1 MQEQLPTWGPN
12 DSRYFLSLWI
22 PAYARMTDKNINM
35 TKIKTTLTTCPYCGV
50 GCGVQATLK
59 EDGTVSV
66 KGDESHPANFGRLC
80 SKGSALADTIGLEDR
95 VLHPQVNGKRTSW
108 EIALDAVADGLK
120 QVIEKHGP
128 DSVAFYVSGQLLT
141 EDYYVANKLMKG
153 FIGSGNIDTNSRLC
167 MSSAVS
173 AYKRAFGSD
182 SVPCSYEDL
191 EQADLIVIEG
201 SNTAWCHPIV
211 FQRISEAKQQRPDLK
226 IVVID
231 PRRTATCDIADLH
244 LPIKPGSDAVLFNGL
259 LQYLNQH
266 GGIDWDFVNQHTE
279 GLAEALVSAQTSST
293 DIAQVAQS
301 CELSQQD
308 VTEFFQLFTDTEKVV
323 TLYSQGINQSSS
335 GTDKSNSIINC
346 HLASGCIG
354 KPAMGPFSITGQPN
368 AMGGREVGALS
379 NQLAA
384 HMELDDPEH
393 HDLVSRFWQTD
404 KLTSTAG
411 PQAVEMFEEVASG
424 KIKAIWIMATNPVV
438 TLPNADKVRKAIE
451 DCELVIVSET
461 DLNTGTGARANILL
475 PALAWGEKCG
485 TVTNSERRISHQR
498 NFLPHPGEAEEDW
511 WILSQVA
518 KRMGFGHAFNYQS
531 AADIFREHAAL
542 SGFENEGKRDFDISG
557 LADISDQQ
565 YDDLQPIQWPVT
577 AESPTGTERL
587 FEDNQF
593 FTPNGKAQLIAIE
606 PRTPVNA
613 TNKEYPLILNTGRVR
628 DQWHTM
634 TRTARSA
641 RLNAHISEPIIQIH
655 PVDAAS
661 ENLENGG
668 LARLDSQWGNM
679 LARIVVTEEQRPGS
693 VFVPMHWNDFLA
705 AKGRVNA
712 LVNPVVDPISGQPES
727 KHTPV
732 KVMSYDPVW
741 YGFILSRTP
750 LTLTDAQYWV
760 KVKGEQFWRYELA
773 GETAIDDPSTW
784 AQKQLGEEGEWLE
797 FSDQAVQR
805 FRAGKI
811 VDNRLES
818 VVFIAAEHDLPARSW
833 LSQLF
838 SEQSLTDEIRMSL
851 LAGRPGTG
859 LPDTGPMVCAC
870 FGVGE
875 NTIKEAIAKGDAK
888 TIDDIG
894 ALLKAGTNCGSCV
907 PEIKKLIS

>member
-1 MQEQLPTWGPN
+1 
-12 DSRYFLSLWI
+12 
-22 PAYARMTDKNINM
+22 MTQPI
-35 TKIKTTLTTCPYCGV
+35 TTQTTCAYCGV
-50 GCGVQATLK
+50 GCGVAAKQHD
-59 EDGTVSV
+59 DGSISV
-66 KGDESHPANFGRLC
+66 EGDQSHPSNFGRLC

-95 VLHPQVNGKRTSW
+95 LLHPKVNGEQVSW
-108 EIALDAVADGLK
+108 DSALDAVADGLK
-120 QVIEKHGP
+120 QVIEQHGP
-128 DSVAFYVSGQLLT
+128 DAVAFYVSGQLLT

-211 FQRISEAKQQRPDLK
+211 FQRINKAKQDRPDLK

-231 PRRTATCDIADLH
+231 PRKTPTCDIADLH
-244 LPIKPGSDAVLFNGL
+244 LAIKPGSDAVLFNGL
-259 LQYLNQH
+259 LQHLNENEA
-266 GGIDWDFVNQHTE
+266 IDWDFVNQHTE
-279 GLAEALVSAQTSST
+279 GFSEALTSAQISSK
-293 DIAQVAQS
+293 DVAQVAQS
-301 CELSQQD
+301 CDLSQQD
-308 VTEFFQLFTDTEKVV
+308 VAEFFQLFANTEKVV

-346 HLASGCIG
+346 HLASGRIG

-384 HMELDDPEH
+384 HMDLDNPVH

-404 KLTSTAG
+404 QLTTTAG
-411 PQAVEMFEEVASG
+411 PQAVELFENIASG
-424 KIKAIWIMATNPVV
+424 KIKAVWIMATNPVV
-438 TLPNADKVRKAIE
+438 TLPNADKVRKAVE
-451 DCELVIVSET
+451 ECELVIVSET
-461 DLNTGTGARANILL
+461 DLNTGTGARADILL

-511 WILSQVA
+511 WIMSQVA
-518 KRMGFGHAFNYQS
+518 KRMGFSQAFNYQS

-557 LADISDQQ
+557 LATVTDTQ
-565 YDDLQPIQWPVT
+565 YDDLAPIQWPVT
-577 AESPTGTERL
+577 VDNPSGTERL
-587 FEDNQF
+587 FEDKHF
-593 FTPNGKAQLIAIE
+593 FTVNGKAQLIAIE
-606 PRTPVNA
+606 PRPPVYA
-613 TNKEYPLILNTGRVR
+613 TSDDYPFILNTGRIR

-641 RLNAHISEPIIQIH
+641 RLNNHISEPIVQIH
-655 PVDAAS
+655 PTDATC
-661 ENLENGG
+661 LQLKNG
-668 LARLDSQWGNM
+668 AITRIDSQWGNM
-679 LARIVVTEEQRPGS
+679 LARIVITEEQFAGS
-693 VFVPMHWNDFLA
+693 IFVPMHWNDFLA
-705 AKGRVNA
+705 SKGRVNA

-732 KVMSYDPVW
+732 KVTPYKPVW

-750 LTLTDAQYWV
+750 LTITEPQYWV

-773 GETAIDDPSTW
+773 GETAIEDPSSW
-784 AQKQLGEEGEWLE
+784 AREQLGSQGEWLE
-797 FSDQAVQR
+797 FSDKEMQQ
-805 FRAGKI
+805 FRYAKI
-811 VDNRLES
+811 QNDTLES
-818 VVFIAAEHDLPARSW
+818 VVFIAPNHDLPTRSW

-838 SEQSLTDEIRMSL
+838 SEKAINDEIRLSL
-851 LAGRPGTG
+851 LAGKPGAG
-859 LPDTGPMVCAC
+859 LPDSGPMVCAC
-870 FGVGE
+870 FSVGE
-875 NTIKEAIAKGDAK
+875 NTIKEAINCGKAKSV
-888 TIDDIG
+888 DDIG
-894 ALLKAGTNCGSCV
+894 TLLKAGTNCGSCL
-907 PEIKKLIS
+907 PEIKKLMIPTT